1 MFKNFLLI
9 FLILLFVKVYGQEDI
24 KGRMVQINNKQN
36 KTDIPGRIVY
46 DEKLFDFD
54 FSFPQKVNDLDTIS
68 LPIIYSFEIFVDDL
82 YGVDIQNDYFFSKLF
97 LAAYSDY
104 DSLGLL
110 NNGDNYSSLP
120 KNNFKIR
127 YQKGDASKFSDWYYQ
142 GFIDDS
148 LYNQY
153 AYVSEIENDFFHNWN
168 LRDFPFDTQELKIEF
183 ISSRDTS
190 EVILKQSEN
199 FPPDY
204 NKSISDLKEGYKI
217 VGITSESSFYESPF
231 DQISDSNTK
240 RKKIFS
246 KLTFKVLVD
255 RSGSWLFIKLFLGSF
270 LSFFISWIVFMI
282 PLKEFESRIG
292 LSVGAIFGAIGN
304 RYFVDSA
311 MSNVQVL
318 TKADLINNLVLILL
332 VFNILIVI
340 LQQSKE
346 YSIPYLENNSNAMKI
361 SAIALAL
368 FTSFIMIL

>member
-1 MFKNFLLI
+1 MSKNFLLI

-24 KGRMVQINNKQN
+24 KGRMVQFNNKPN
-36 KTDIPGRIVY
+36 KTDTPGRIVY

-54 FSFPQKVNDLDTIS
+54 FSFPQKVNNLDTIS

-82 YGVDIQNDYFFSKLF
+82 YGFDIQNDYFFSKLF

-231 DQISDSNTK
+231 DQISDSETK

-368 FTSFIMIL
+368 FTFFIMIL